1 MGNVSSLMRKK
12 QAEQDYIETIQL
24 LKFGLHN
31 ETVITEQDAIN
42 IALKEDKKVAKN
54 KVKNTKTK
62 LMVVKMNADAYDRIN
77 NTDKHYEAMQTPN
90 YPVEERTY
98 YKVDNRIRKAWVV
111 VINYED
117 NFDDVVKRYTEG
129 AYSYFVDA
137 TTGEIIGGHTM
148 DYIYSESR

>member
-1 MGNVSSLMRKK
+1 MFRVSNIPF
-12 QAEQDYIETIQL
+12 DN
-24 LKFGLHN
+24 N

-42 IALKEDKKVAKN
+42 IALKEDKKIEKN

-98 YKVDNRIRKAWVV
+98 YKVDDKIRTIK
-111 VINYED
+111 
-117 NFDDVVKRYTEG
+117 
-129 AYSYFVDA
+129 
-137 TTGEIIGGHTM
+137 
-148 DYIYSESR
+148 